1 MDKYE
6 KVKEISKKLENN
18 AINFKNLYFRKD
30 YNGDSGK
37 RGKSYGHNLPFAS
50 WIISSV
56 MLETS
61 WKGEYFPDPG
71 IAIYDEKTHELI
83 DTIYWYENPE
93 KILEYFPIAKL

>member
-37 RGKSYGHNLPFAS
+37 RGQFYGSNLPFVS
-50 WIISSV
+50 WIISIV
-56 MLETS
+56 MLEKS
-61 WKGEYFPDPG
+61 RKDEYFPDPG
-71 IAIYDEKTHELI
+71 IAIFDEKTHELI